1 MDDDDDDNGE
11 DDDDQDDEDEDD
23 LLLIPLLPSDVE
35 LKSRS
40 QAPPL
45 SPGRVIVNLIYY
57 HICDST
63 SSGLLDLGSIVACLL
78 I

>member
-1 MDDDDDDNGE
+1 MDDNDDDNDE
-11 DDDDQDDEDEDD
+11 DDDDQDDDDEDD

-45 SPGRVIVNLIYY
+45 SPGAVIVNLIYD
-57 HICDST
+57 HIC
-63 SSGLLDLGSIVACLL
+63 
-78 I
+78 

>member
-45 SPGRVIVNLIYY
+45 SPGAVIVNLTYY
-57 HICDST
+57 QICWHNCWHICCH
-63 SSGLLDLGSIVACLL
+63 IC
-78 I
+78 